1 MDTAQVIITRNLE
14 ECSVDRYDILMALMK
29 SSQTQ
34 NATMRIELSKL
45 IKNISTIERMK
56 KQYVNSINVKVNGN
70 EKLLEYIKEL
80 A

>member
-1 MDTAQVIITRNLE
+1 MEVAHIIKTKEPE
-14 ECSVDRYDILMALMK
+14 EYSIDRYDILMALMK

-34 NATMRIELSKL
+34 DTAMRKELSKL
-45 IKNISTIERMK
+45 IKSISISERK
-56 KQYVNSINVKVNGN
+56 TKQYVNSINIKVDGN